1 MRMRTP
7 FLAGALCLAYAV
19 PAGACTYA
27 PFATYL
33 TVPATMTYG
42 IGISSIFSD
51 PMANGITGDL
61 SMKLG
66 EKAVVR
72 PMVGL
77 CSVDSETDPVFG
89 AAFGLQLSQSSSM
102 TLNLQSGIS
111 YLSFDGGSEMMIP
124 IGAAARFTGS
134 GSMNFY
140 AGGSLVWAS
149 IDVDGFGSASD
160 TNPMLYGGVM
170 SRSGSMGWTLGGQ
183 LLMGDDTEF
192 GIVAGLNFGG
202 AASALRNFANSI
214 R

>member
-27 PFATYL
+27 PFATY
-33 TVPATMTYG
+33 TAIPGQMTWG
-42 IGISSIFSD
+42 LGISSVFSD
-51 PMANGITGDL
+51 PMANGITGDVA
-61 SMKLG
+61 MKLG
-66 EKAVVR
+66 DKAVVR

-77 CSVDSETDPVFG
+77 CSYDEETDPVFG
-89 AAFGLQLSQSSSM
+89 AGFGLQLTQSSSM

-124 IGAAARFTGS
+124 IGAAARFAGS

-140 AGGSLVWAS
+140 AGGSLVWQS
-149 IDVDGFGSASD
+149 IDIDGFGSNSD
-160 TNPMLYGGVM
+160 TNPMLFGGVM

-202 AASALRNFANSI
+202 AASALRNFAKSL

>member
-27 PFATYL
+27 PFASYTAIP
-33 TVPATMTYG
+33 TQMTWG
-42 IGISSIFSD
+42 LGISSVFSD
-51 PMANGITGDL
+51 PMANGITGDV

-66 EKAVVR
+66 EKAFVR

-77 CSVDSETDPVFG
+77 CSVDSETNPVFG
-89 AAFGLQLSQSSSM
+89 AGIGLQLSQSSSM
-102 TLNLQSGIS
+102 SLNLQSGIG
-111 YLSFDGGSEMMIP
+111 YETFDGGSAMSIP
-124 IGAAARFTGS
+124 IGAAARFSGS

-140 AGGSLVWAS
+140 AGGSLVWTS
-149 IDVDGFGSASD
+149 VDVDGFGSASD

-170 SRSGSMGWTLGGQ
+170 SRRGSMGWTLGGQ
-183 LLMGDDTEF
+183 LLMGDETEF

-202 AASALRNFANSI
+202 AASALRNFAKSI

>member
-27 PFATYL
+27 PFASFNAIPSQMVWSL
-33 TVPATMTYG
+33 
-42 IGISSIFSD
+42 GISSVFSD
-51 PMANGITGDL
+51 PMANGITGDVA
-61 SMKLG
+61 MRLG
-66 EKAVVR
+66 DKAVVR
-72 PMVGL
+72 PMLGL
-77 CSVDSETDPVFG
+77 CMFDEETDPVFG
-89 AAFGLQLSQSSSM
+89 GAFGYQLTQSGTM

-111 YLSFDGGSEMMIP
+111 YLSFDGGSEMVVP
-124 IGAAARFTGS
+124 IGAAARFAGS

-140 AGGSLVWAS
+140 AGGSLVWQN
-149 IDVDGFGSASD
+149 IEVDGGGSASD
-160 TNPMLYGGVM
+160 TNPMLFGGLM

-192 GIVAGLNFGG
+192 GIVAALSFGG
-202 AASALRNFANSI
+202 ATSALRNFVNSI